1 MELRQLKY
9 FVQTAEVLSFSKASK
24 LLFVSQSALSQQ
36 IRQLEQELNIRLFQ
50 RDSHRVSLT
59 EAGEELLPLARHT
72 LQTAD
77 ACFDRIHDLRNLL
90 TGTLN
95 IGVTYSFSPI
105 LTETLLRFMQTYP
118 QVKLN
123 VWYKSMEDLMDALHH
138 RDLDFVLAFKPTT
151 RYDDIES
158 HILFDNCLA
167 AIVNPRHPL
176 ARRDSVTMEELEA
189 FDIALPA
196 TGTQARSAF
205 EQLCARHAGQF
216 HIRIELNEVNILI
229 KLVKQTDLVSIL
241 AESAVRD
248 DAGVCAVPISSPDNR
263 MTGCVHALKN
273 VYRKH
278 SMREFVRMLGESN
291 AARERTIDWI

>member
-9 FVQTAEVLSFSKASK
+9 FVKTAQTLSFSKASK
-24 LLFVSQSALSQQ
+24 QLFVSQSALSQQ
-36 IRQLEQELNIRLFQ
+36 IQQLEQELNIQLFQ
-50 RDSHRVSLT
+50 RNSHSVRMT
-59 EAGEELLPLARHT
+59 EAGEELLPLALHT

-105 LTETLLRFMQTYP
+105 LTETLLRFMQRFP
-118 QVKLN
+118 KVKLN
-123 VWYKSMEDLMDALHH
+123 VCYKSMEDLMEALHQ

-158 HILFDNCLA
+158 HVLFDNRLA
-167 AIVNPRHPL
+167 AIVNDHHPL
-176 ARRDSVTMEELEA
+176 AERQSVSLEELARYE
-189 FDIALPA
+189 IALPS

-205 EQLCARHAGQF
+205 DVLRSKYMTNLN
-216 HIRIELNEVNILI
+216 IRIELNEVNILLR
-229 KLVKQTDLVSIL
+229 LVRQSRLVTIL
-241 AESAVRD
+241 SESTVHNEEGVR
-248 DAGVCAVPISSPDNR
+248 AIPIDSADNE
-263 MTGCVHALKN
+263 MTGCVHMLSG

-278 SMREFVRMLGESN
+278 SLSEFIRMLQESN
-291 AARERTIDWI
+291 AVLERKQEWL